1 MFRAATAGVDS
12 APYVQQILG
21 GGEGEEEEGEAPE
34 GDEDD
39 GGAAQA

>member
-12 APYVQQILG
+12 APYIQQILG
-21 GGEGEEEEGEAPE
+21 GGEGEEEEGE

-39 GGAAQA
+39 GAAAQA